1 MDTAVDVR
9 CARGSGGEGGANGVV
24 YNTMTVE
31 KRKKQDLVDRFTL
44 PFVPTPHIRACLGS

>member
-9 CARGSGGEGGANGVV
+9 CARGSGGGGGANSVV